1 MTVRCLKNFI
11 ISCGEIM
18 QKPCA
23 EINPVKSVFVCKFG
37 GPVRSFRCDAAM
49 VDAMLYV
56 VMS

>member
-1 MTVRCLKNFI
+1 
-11 ISCGEIM
+11 M